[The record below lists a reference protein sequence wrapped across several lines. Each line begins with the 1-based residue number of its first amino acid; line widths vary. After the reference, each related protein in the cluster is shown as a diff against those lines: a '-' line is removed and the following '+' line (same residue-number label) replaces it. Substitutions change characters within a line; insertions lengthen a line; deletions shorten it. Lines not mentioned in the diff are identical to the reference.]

1 MNIGGAIMNDYKKYL
16 KRNINVSYLFNFL
29 MYFRVTNAIWMIYLS
44 SKGMS
49 LSQLGILE
57 GIFHVTCF
65 LCEVP
70 TGAIADMLGRKFSV
84 ILGRISAVISTVL
97 MIFSTNII
105 GFAIAFIFSGLSYT
119 LNSGSGES
127 LTYDSLK
134 ELNIENQYKKIAG
147 NINFLIEI
155 AQGIAIIIGGI
166 LSDKRFLYA
175 YLLCMII
182 ETISIFIAL
191 LFTEPSISDENIE
204 KLGIVKQVKNSVI
217 IVKNDLSILYLILF
231 FSLISTLGTTVYFYC
246 QNYFDELHFSKTLIS
261 IIFTMDNV
269 LNALSAKFAF
279 KIEGKLNKKGIVILM
294 TALNTAGLFGL
305 AFVKG
310 YFTIAFFLMTSFIE
324 GLGYPIFSD
333 YINSLIPSQNRAT
346 ILSFESAVFS
356 IFMIGFFPLVGYVG
370 QKVGLSFAF
379 MIIALIFIPNV
390 FYLVRKLI

>member
-1 MNIGGAIMNDYKKYL
+1 MNNYKINL
-16 KRNINVSYLFNFL
+16 KRNINISYLFNFL
-29 MYFRVTNAIWMIYLS
+29 MFFRVTNAIWMIYLS

-70 TGAIADMLGRKFSV
+70 TGAIADMFGRKFSV
-84 ILGRISAVISTVL
+84 ILGRISAVISTIL
-97 MIFSTNII
+97 MILSTNII
-105 GFAIAFIFSGLSYT
+105 GFAAAFVFSGLSYT
-119 LNSGSGES
+119 FNSGSGES

-166 LSDKRFLYA
+166 LSDRRFLYA
-175 YLLCMII
+175 YLLCLAV
-182 ETISIFIAL
+182 ETISMFIAL
-191 LFTEPSISDENIE
+191 FFTEPGIRDENTGNMSI
-204 KLGIVKQVKNSVI
+204 IKQVKDSAVI
-217 IVKNDLSILYLILF
+217 IKNDLNILYLILF

-246 QNYFDELHFSKTLIS
+246 QNYFDELHFSKTIIS

-269 LNALSAKFAF
+269 LNALSAKYAF
-279 KIEGKLNKKGIVILM
+279 KIEQKLNKKGIVILM
-294 TALNTAGLFGL
+294 AVLNAAGLFGL

-333 YINSLIPSQNRAT
+333 YINSLIPSENRAT

-356 IFMIGFFPLVGYVG
+356 IFMIGFFPLVGYIG
-370 QKVGLSFAF
+370 QKLGLSFAF

-390 FYLVRKLI
+390 LYLIRKLI

>member
-1 MNIGGAIMNDYKKYL
+1 MNNYRKYL
-16 KRNINVSYLFNFL
+16 KRNINITYLFNFL

-44 SKGMS
+44 SKGLS

-70 TGAIADMLGRKFSV
+70 TGAIADMFGRKFSV
-84 ILGRISAVISTVL
+84 VLGRMSAVISTIL
-97 MIFSTNII
+97 MIFSTNIL

-134 ELNIENQYKKIAG
+134 ELNIQNQYKRVAG
-147 NINFLIEI
+147 NINFIIEI

-175 YLLCMII
+175 YLLCLAV
-182 ETISIFIAL
+182 ETVSMLIAL
-191 LFTEPSISDENIE
+191 MFTEPSIIDKSQENI
-204 KLGIVKQVKNSVI
+204 GMIKQVKNSAAI
-217 IVKNDLSILYLILF
+217 IKNDLNILYLILF

-279 KIEGKLNKKGIVILM
+279 KIEEKLNKKGIVILM
-294 TALNTAGLFGL
+294 TILNAAGLFGL
-305 AFVKG
+305 AFMKG
-310 YFTIAFFLMTSFIE
+310 YFTIIFFLMTSFIE

-333 YINSLIPSQNRAT
+333 YINSLIPSENRAT

-356 IFMIGFFPLVGYVG
+356 IFMIGFFPLVGYIG
-370 QKVGLSFAF
+370 QRVGLSFAF
-379 MIIALIFIPNV
+379 MIIAFIFIPNV
-390 FYLVRKLI
+390 FYLIRKLI

>member
-1 MNIGGAIMNDYKKYL
+1 MNNYKKYL
-16 KRNINVSYLFNFL
+16 KRNINISYIFNFL

-44 SKGMS
+44 SKGLS

-70 TGAIADMLGRKFSV
+70 TGAIADMFGRKFSV
-84 ILGRISAVISTVL
+84 VLGRMSAVISTIL

-105 GFAIAFIFSGLSYT
+105 GFTIAFIFSGLSYT

-134 ELNIENQYKKIAG
+134 ELNIENQYKKVAG

-175 YLLCMII
+175 YLLCLVV
-182 ETISIFIAL
+182 EAISMFVAFI
-191 LFTEPSISDENIE
+191 FTEPSIRDKNQENI
-204 KLGIVKQVKNSVI
+204 GMVKQVKNSAVI
-217 IVKNDLSILYLILF
+217 IKNDLNILYLILF

-279 KIEGKLNKKGIVILM
+279 KIEEKLNKKGIVILM
-294 TALNTAGLFGL
+294 TILNAAGLFGL
-305 AFVKG
+305 AFMKG
-310 YFTIAFFLMTSFIE
+310 YAAILFFLMTSFIE

-333 YINSLIPSQNRAT
+333 YINSLIPSENRAT

-356 IFMIGFFPLVGYVG
+356 IFMIGLFPLVGYIG
-370 QKVGLSFAF
+370 QKMGLPFAF
-379 MIIALIFIPNV
+379 MIIAFIFIPNV
-390 FYLVRKLI
+390 FYLIRKLI